1 MHIFFGL
8 VFVIVWVGAAA
19 FWGFVTLLPNAMM
32 SPSNISIET
41 LIFGFLGGV
50 LVQAIAG
57 IFVGMAI
64 ASKDK
69 SRKYLM
75 IFGVLFFMAC
85 AIQFG
90 ILFFS

>member
-1 MHIFFGL
+1 MRIFFGL

-19 FWGFVTLLPNAMM
+19 FWGFVTLLPNAMTT
-32 SPSNISIET
+32 PSNISIET

-85 AIQFG
+85 ANQFG